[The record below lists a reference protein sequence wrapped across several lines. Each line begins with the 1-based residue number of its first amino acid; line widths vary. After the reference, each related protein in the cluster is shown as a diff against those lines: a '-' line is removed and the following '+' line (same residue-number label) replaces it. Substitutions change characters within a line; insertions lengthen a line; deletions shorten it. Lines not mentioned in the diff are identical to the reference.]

1 MDRPG
6 ALAGLVGAVVETQPS
21 GLPLHARQLHFLT
34 SPSTWRHGDR
44 AGHAREV
51 RRFLRSTLLALADD
65 PAMDR
70 PRIPQDKVALDET
83 RARTRVTAEARARAR
98 ARAVMRTQ
106 RRMNHDL
113 NHLLGA
119 QEYGVLAVLVPRLE
133 HTPVADPLH
142 FGMALP
148 EAGLGFVRVR
158 ARYHLQATDL
168 LRDVDKRNHP
178 LDAVELRFTEGVLIE
193 VQTFR
198 AGKPPLALRHTPPRP
213 PDHDSVHRG
222 NELLSAPDLPERLS
236 DTGQPAHMPR
246 ARRLGQVGA

>member
-70 PRIPQDKVALDET
+70 PRIPQDKVA
-83 RARTRVTAEARARAR
+83 
-98 ARAVMRTQ
+98 
-106 RRMNHDL
+106 
-113 NHLLGA
+113 LLGA